1 MWNYAI
7 KIDNIYATRLDKYFI
22 PNERSKHMK
31 DVTSLL
37 EREQP
42 EVKVGDLTT
51 WKSSGRFVSMG
62 VPIKVSE
69 KLKSLMGIESLSNL
83 N

>member
-1 MWNYAI
+1 MWLHY
-7 KIDNIYATRLDKYFI
+7 L
-22 PNERSKHMK
+22 
-31 DVTSLL
+31 
-37 EREQP
+37 REQL

-62 VPIKVSE
+62 VTIKVSE